1 MNSIIS
7 AMRKAKDY
15 SQLVP
20 EKKTTTDGVTRTY
33 WVSPEDRNQG
43 KNAGQ
48 VDLFH
53 EKDTKQHIQPKD
65 GYFER
70 LDKDSDEYQIKPLIS
85 KFNTY
90 DPALAK
96 RIELKYSNYI
106 FDRDTKEKD
115 IEADF
120 QTAWFLQKMKN
131 NPGEAR
137 ELQEEYNEK
146 TDKMVKI
153 ISNRKN
159 KMLKIKKGFEVMYG
173 ETKGKV
179 SGFSKRGFPIVLLV
193 NGESRPFLHEEL
205 KYE

>member
-1 MNSIIS
+1 MLPGPIGCLLKI
-7 AMRKAKDY
+7 
-15 SQLVP
+15 
-20 EKKTTTDGVTRTY
+20 ETR
-33 WVSPEDRNQG
+33 V

-70 LDKDSDEYQIKPLIS
+70 LEKDTDEYQIKPLIS

-146 TDKMVKI
+146 
-153 ISNRKN
+153 NR
-159 KMLKIKKGFEVMYG
+159 
-173 ETKGKV
+173 
-179 SGFSKRGFPIVLLV
+179 
-193 NGESRPFLHEEL
+193 
-205 KYE
+205 